1 MTRRV
6 LLLRPH
12 ELQGLVTM
20 KEAIDIVE
28 QGYREARSYPAISAP
43 RRRVHSLEGVRVS
56 NFPGGIH
63 GLGVIGTG
71 ERPDKL
77 NKGGENQTKEFR
89 GYPVHLIHDSHT
101 GKLLSIMIGEVDE
114 KTLGFTSVM
123 ALRTAATSGVGFR
136 YLPRK
141 DVKVAGL
148 LGSAGQA
155 ANQLLAVLT
164 ERRSIA
170 KVKVYSRNPDNRRN
184 FADKYSKQFNIEI
197 VPVDTPEEAI
207 KGSDVIHCATNT
219 SVPLFDGNLLQSGQH
234 VTGIIGSNIQL
245 VKSGYRSSRRREIDN
260 RTAERADLIVCNL
273 RETILTEEPG
283 DLYEPIEQGMVD
295 IDDILELGE
304 LGTDSCPGRITDEQI
319 TYHKNTNGNGVADLG
334 IAKRAYELAK
344 DDGRGVYLEF
354 AEPESLPQAI

>member
-6 LLLRPH
+6 LLLRPQ

-28 QGYREARSYPAISAP
+28 QGYREAWQYPAISAP
-43 RRRVHSLEGVRVS
+43 RRRVHSPGGVRVS
-56 NFPGGIH
+56 NFPGGVH

-89 GYPVHLIHDSHT
+89 GYPVHLVHDSNT
-101 GKLLSIMIGEVDE
+101 GQLLSIMIGEVDE

-123 ALRTAATSGVGFR
+123 ALRTAATSGIGFR
-136 YLPRK
+136 HLPRQ

-148 LGSAGQA
+148 FGSAGQA
-155 ANQLLAVLT
+155 ANQLLALLT
-164 ERRSIA
+164 ERRSIT
-170 KVKVYSRNPDNRRN
+170 KVKVYSRDPDNRRN
-184 FADKYSKQFNIEI
+184 FAEKYSKRFNVEI
-197 VPVDTPEEAI
+197 VPVDTPEEVI
-207 KGSDVIHCATNT
+207 KGSDVVHCATNT
-219 SVPLFDGNLLQSGQH
+219 SVPLFNGDLLEPGQH
-234 VTGIIGSNIQL
+234 VTGMIGSNVQL
-245 VKSGYRSSRRREIDN
+245 VKSGYRSSRRREIDD

-283 DLYEPIEQGMVD
+283 DLYEPIEKGLINFED
-295 IDDILELGE
+295 IFELGE
-304 LGTDSCPGRITDEQI
+304 LGTDLCPGRTGDEQI

-334 IAKRAYELAK
+334 IAMRAYELAK
-344 DDGRGVYLEF
+344 EDGRGTWLEF
-354 AEPESLPQAI
+354 AEPEDLPQAI